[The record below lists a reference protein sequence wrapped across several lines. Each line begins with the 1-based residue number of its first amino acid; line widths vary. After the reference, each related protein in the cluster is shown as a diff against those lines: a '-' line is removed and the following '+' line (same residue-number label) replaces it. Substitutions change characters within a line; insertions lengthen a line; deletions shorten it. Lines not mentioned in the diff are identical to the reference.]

1 MSLRASE
8 STKDL
13 ETERS
18 RLVDVKNSPELITSD
33 NDESSQWSRR
43 VTAQS
48 MSSPMKGFL
57 RALHPTNCTIVLQR
71 AIYGS
76 TSPRGQKS
84 DGKNLLFD

>member
-8 STKDL
+8 STKDS

-18 RLVDVKNSPELITSD
+18 RLVDVKNSLELITSD

-48 MSSPMKGFL
+48 MSSSMKGFL
-57 RALHPTNCTIVLQR
+57 RVHCIRQIVLQGALG
-71 AIYGS
+71 AIH
-76 TSPRGQKS
+76 K
-84 DGKNLLFD
+84 